1 MDTFLLIVV
10 IVVLVG
16 VVLKRY
22 KPDTFN
28 SIKDKVLSLVK
39 RK

>member
-1 MDTFLLIVV
+1 MDTLILIVV
-10 IVVLVG
+10 ITVVSGAL
-16 VVLKRY
+16 LKKY

>member
-1 MDTFLLIVV
+1 MGTLILIVV
-10 IVVLVG
+10 IVVVGG
-16 VVLKRY
+16 VVLKKY

-28 SIKDKVLSLVK
+28 SVKDKVLSLVK

>member
-1 MDTFLLIVV
+1 MDTFILLV
-10 IVVLVG
+10 IIAVIGGAL
-16 VVLKRY
+16 LKKY

>member
-1 MDTFLLIVV
+1 MDTLILIVV
-10 IVVLVG
+10 IAVIGG
-16 VVLKRY
+16 VVLKKY

-28 SIKDKVLSLVK
+28 SVKDKVLSLVK